1 MIDSGVLPIEREV
14 SFEMRINNWM
24 FSVQILLYVV
34 LLCLLPAYELSGKE
48 RVLKVTATA
57 YNSVPRQTQGN
68 PKKTAWGKKLAP
80 EMKAIAVSNDLI
92 EMGLRH
98 GVKVRIEGL
107 SGTYMVM
114 DKLPKRWHRRI
125 DIYMGKN
132 IKSAKKWGKRKVT
145 IRW

>member
-1 MIDSGVLPIEREV
+1 MRKFHVQSDKRGYLL
-14 SFEMRINNWM
+14 RINNWM
-24 FSVQILLYVV
+24 FSAQILLYVV
-34 LLCLLPAYELSGKE
+34 LLCLLPIYELSGKE

-57 YNSVPRQTQGN
+57 YNSVSGQTRGN

-80 EMKAIAVSNDLI
+80 GMKAIAVSHDLI
-92 EMGLRH
+92 KMGLRH

-114 DKLPKRWHRRI
+114 DKLPKRWRRRI